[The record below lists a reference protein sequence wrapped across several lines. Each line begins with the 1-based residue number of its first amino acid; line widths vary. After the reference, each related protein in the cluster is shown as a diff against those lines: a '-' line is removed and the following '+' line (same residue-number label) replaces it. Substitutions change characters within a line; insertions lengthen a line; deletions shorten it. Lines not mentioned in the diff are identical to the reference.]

1 MVVAESAEEAGIDPS
16 VFAADEMTC
25 AVAENELRSSERRA
39 REHHVTGTPGWLMN
53 DGQLIVGLRSRAF
66 FITLGQALRSG
77 RHQTHEASTGR
88 PDR

>member
-1 MVVAESAEEAGIDPS
+1 MVVAESAEEAGIYPS
-16 VFAADEMTC
+16 IFAAYEMTC

-39 REHHVTGTPGWLMN
+39 REHHVTATPSWLVN

-66 FITLGQALRSG
+66 FMALGHALRGG
-77 RHQTHEASTGR
+77 RHQTPKASTGR